1 MGSAILKFKNVGN
14 RKSIVT
20 FADGK
25 MALLENHKE
34 ISARYDSI
42 SDFKYDDDLNMSVAV
57 VKKSIGDDVKDT
69 LFGYI
74 DSEGNLLSYIYST
87 YFDKV
92 FCTSNENLD
101 SLVQYIENHLK
112 IESNLL
118 NSRKEKGIKKILL
131 LSKIKNK
138 DEYQ

>member
-1 MGSAILKFKNVGN
+1 MGSAILKFKNVAN

-57 VKKSIGDDVKDT
+57 VKKSIGDDVNDT

>member
-74 DSEGNLLSYIYST
+74 DSEVNLLSYI
-87 YFDKV
+87 
-92 FCTSNENLD
+92 
-101 SLVQYIENHLK
+101 
-112 IESNLL
+112 
-118 NSRKEKGIKKILL
+118 
-131 LSKIKNK
+131 
-138 DEYQ
+138 